1 LSSEPIT
8 PQRVEETV
16 EIHLPSMTKHLHAIR
31 TLCITLAESMGF
43 GRKDSEATA
52 LAVEEALTN
61 VIEHAYHGEAGK
73 KVQVIFEMEG
83 NKFTVRIIHGGDQI
97 DASQYV
103 MVDDLDHFYKQKK
116 RGGLGILIMKRCM
129 DEVTYKRGPDQNECC
144 MIKYLRKQ

>member
-1 LSSEPIT
+1 
-8 PQRVEETV
+8 
-16 EIHLPSMTKHLHAIR
+16 MTKHLHAIR